1 MRMVLIMV
9 VVAGLGACAHGRPA
23 PQTLAGMHESAD
35 WANED
40 GDVLQTALQR
50 TVAHLARDGGRAAA
64 LLQVNAAGYEC
75 TYGEAHED
83 YPEPAAVCTRSF
95 ASRACQFDWEV
106 TITSDPAR
114 PDSIDSADAGFRRDC
129 VGTARDWPEPVISA
143 IDDGLARA
151 EPPDPV
157 RSKLETPLPD
167 MYQGPIF

>member
-1 MRMVLIMV
+1 MRMVLIMLMV
-9 VVAGLGACAHGRPA
+9 TGLGACAHDRPA
-23 PQTLAGMHESAD
+23 PQTLAAMHQSAD

-40 GDVLQTALQR
+40 GDVLQKALQR
-50 TVAHLARDGGRAAA
+50 TVARIARDGGRAAA
-64 LLQVNAAGYEC
+64 LKQVNAASYEC
-75 TYGEAHED
+75 TYGEAHEA

-114 PDSIDSADAGFRRDC
+114 PDSIDFADAGFRRDC
-129 VGTARDWPEPVISA
+129 VGTARDWPEPIISA

-151 EPPDPV
+151 EPPESV

-167 MYQGPIF
+167 LY